1 MNQTLQGDI
10 QRPLEYREMMSR
22 VRRKLIIIIE
32 AQTLIREC
40 LARCFQE
47 FYNGFSVVSFPTISH
62 CLDTET
68 DHSQP
73 AFVLYGVNNSRASDP
88 AIEQGLSQLKQAFL
102 GVPIILMSGRA
113 DADCVMD
120 ALDHGARGYLSTD
133 TSLEVAVG
141 ATNVVTA
148 GGTFVPASSLS
159 ALTQVTTPPPRGE
172 RFTRRQL
179 EVLSRLRLGK
189 PNRIIARELGMS
201 ESTVKAHVRNLMQ
214 KLKATNRTQVVFL
227 TKQIRPEAF
236 T

>member
-1 MNQTLQGDI
+1 MNESSRGTI
-10 QRPLEYREMMSR
+10 QRPLECREMMSR
-22 VRRKLIIIIE
+22 VHEPIIIIIE

-40 LARCFQE
+40 LARCFQD
-47 FYNGFSVVSFPTISH
+47 YYHGYSVVSFPTIEH
-62 CLDTET
+62 CLNAET
-68 DHSQP
+68 GHPRP
-73 AFVLYGVNNSRASDP
+73 AFVLYGVNNCRASDP
-88 AIEQGLSQLKQAFL
+88 EVEQGLSQLKQAFL

-159 ALTQVTTPPPRGE
+159 ALTRETTPPARGE

-179 EVLSRLRLGK
+179 EVLSRLRRGK

-227 TKQIRPEAF
+227 TKQIRPEVSS
-236 T
+236 